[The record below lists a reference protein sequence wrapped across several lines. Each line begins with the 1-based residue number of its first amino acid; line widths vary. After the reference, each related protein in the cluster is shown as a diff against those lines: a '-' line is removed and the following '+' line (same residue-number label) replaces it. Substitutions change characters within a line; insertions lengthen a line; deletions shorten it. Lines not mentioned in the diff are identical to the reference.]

1 MGKTRKTKSTKSVG
15 NHSRR
20 SALTTVGSR
29 TDIGCVR
36 DHNEDSLVVTPPLFV
51 VADGMGGH
59 AAGEVASEIAV
70 NVIAKEAPTTID
82 ANGLAQAVEAANRE
96 VLLASHDGRGRE
108 GMGTTVT
115 AAILEGERLLVAQ
128 VGDSRAYL
136 FHNGKLQQ
144 ITRDHSLMADLIE
157 AGKITPEEAR
167 VHPQRS
173 VITRALGSDPL
184 MRPDIY
190 EIDVATGDK
199 LLLCSDGLSSMITNE
214 QIEAVMRRTADPQ
227 RCAAQLVNEAIAAG
241 GYDNVTVIVADVTGQ
256 AEKKMKKAVG
266 KSRRWLAL
274 IISLFVLIVVGAVAG
289 FGYYATHS
297 AYVAEDHGKVA
308 VYSGIPGDFLGISF
322 SLFEYDTDI
331 SVEDLQPG
339 TAKRLQSGI
348 RVDNLEAAE
357 ALVAEYQ
364 KEVDAKHG
372 TSTSAHSTSEQT
384 SSNSSLNSSSS
395 SSSSN
400 GDDDAGSAISADTAQ
415 DESVSTAKS
424 SGSSNAS
431 SSNAATTKTSSG
443 SSSATAAA
451 SASNSSSSS
460 AQSTSGN
467 TGTASSG
474 EAGEG
479 DTSSASS
486 REA

>member
-274 IISLFVLIVVGAVAG
+274 VISLFVLIVAGAVAG

-339 TAKRLQSGI
+339 VAKRLQEGI
-348 RVDNLEAAE
+348 RVDDLEAAE

-364 KEVDAKHG
+364 KEIDAKRG
-372 TSTSAHSTSEQT
+372 G
-384 SSNSSLNSSSS
+384 

-400 GDDDAGSAISADTAQ
+400 DSSA
-415 DESVSTAKS
+415 STD
-424 SGSSNAS
+424 
-431 SSNAATTKTSSG
+431 KTSSSREG
-443 SSSATAAA
+443 EDENASNSNTVTNAQSATASGSKASSGDSGADSNTASTTKSSSTSSSASA
-451 SASNSSSSS
+451 SAS
-460 AQSTSGN
+460 TSDTSNARSNAGS
-467 TGTASSG
+467 ASSG
-474 EAGEG
+474 ETEEG
-479 DTSSASS
+479 GTSTAST